1 MDNPFNTNH
10 SPIRTG
16 SDIGYVVGSFTNEGK
31 PIKEGTFTSSEGEV
45 LKLAKAYDSHAS
57 RVAEFNPDTVTT
69 KTKRKKKGRP
79 KSTVTEAVIQ
89 KNVEDRPFQFFDFSE
104 SDEQGEIAR
113 PPTGISAP
121 VKSKRVKFSNKFGDI
136 KVAVESVLN
145 CSMAI
150 GLIFSSEE
158 DLVFTPKAGEA
169 LQLTVDDITHN
180 VYYPNVLFSLPGGS
194 KKLMIL
200 ITTDELL
207 NTDLDEPEEKLEDE
221 HDTTF
226 DGEGY

>member
-45 LKLAKAYDSHAS
+45 LKLAKAYDSHAA
-57 RVAEFNPDTVTT
+57 RVAEFNPDTVAN

-79 KSTVTEAVIQ
+79 KSAVAEAVI
-89 KNVEDRPFQFFDFSE
+89 KKEAEDRPFQFFDFSNE
-104 SDEQGEIAR
+104 EEQAEITT
-113 PPTGISAP
+113 PTRVSTP

-145 CSMAI
+145 CSMAL

-169 LQLTVDDITHN
+169 LQLTVDDVTHN